1 MATSPCAP
9 GEGPACIHEATDDA
23 ARASSG
29 QNRASRQAIQ
39 PIQRQSE
46 RHGLRELIAANED
59 LHGPLTAE
67 EIRAAE
73 AKMFGDAGTQA

>member
-1 MATSPCAP
+1 MRQTSPA
-9 GEGPACIHEATDDA
+9 GT
-23 ARASSG
+23 
-29 QNRASRQAIQ
+29 
-39 PIQRQSE
+39 QRQSE

-73 AKMFGDAGTQA
+73 AKMFGDAYTQA